1 MVITEKMF
9 LEMLSILTR
18 DKEQKKRLAE
28 VFKGE
33 EKCLLKK

>member
-1 MVITEKMF
+1 MIITEKMF

-18 DKEQKKRLAE
+18 DKEQEKKLAE

-33 EKCLLKK
+33 K